1 MHIVVYSSL
10 RMYSSFVTSCVM
22 MNVFSGA
29 SSWRIYALGHIRI
42 IECASTFI
50 TYLFIILL
58 RHVLCAWYVSIPHLS
73 IQIIHLYNTYQFIL
87 DPNMVHS
94 VYRISN
100 DELDRLILHL
110 YVLQFDIYTIHL
122 YNTYRIILDLNIV
135 HSVVHSVFIATP
147 STMCDVSIHRLFI
160 H

>member
-1 MHIVVYSSL
+1 MIIHSWCMHIVAYSSL
-10 RMYSSFVTSCVM
+10 RIYSSFVTSCAMCLVC
-22 MNVFSGA
+22 VY
-29 SSWRIYALGHIRI
+29 SSSIYTI
-42 IECASTFI
+42 
-50 TYLFIILL
+50 
-58 RHVLCAWYVSIPHLS
+58 HLS
-73 IQIIHLYNTYQFIL
+73 IQHIYLYNTYQFIL